1 MPISSFRLKGTIG
14 RNYKTDFEDTLRTKE
29 ALRALKYYEEPSYGM
44 TGYPDEPLF
53 GAIENFQ
60 RDHGLQRDGIM
71 RPGGET
77 VGAIG
82 VQLASLRESAPPEGK
97 IAAPNEVLDNTR
109 VAASGTRRVP
119 FGPPLPLG
127 PVKEL
132 GDQLRRW
139 WDGNQWPEPANGNER
154 TSIANPIPPLPPQSP
169 PPKIDNK
176 TEFPASGPEVP
187 SKLITPIPSAE
198 DPNILIYPT
207 PDEGLTNVGNIV
219 EDRRETEETKAQ
231 HDDIRDW
238 FYETHDP
245 NDWDQYGGRDRLTGK
260 EKPEYY
266 IPGPAGDFTREDG
279 HTPADGRKGS
289 RRPDLTF
296 INKKTGQK
304 IHFQTADVDKNDQVA
319 PRERAAEADIWRLES
334 LRSRHQD
341 KPGNVQLHI
350 IPKNAQ
356 MKNYKPIP

>member
-1 MPISSFRLKGTIG
+1 MSPP
-14 RNYKTDFEDTLRTKE
+14 ND
-29 ALRALKYYEEPSYGM
+29 P
-44 TGYPDEPLF
+44 
-53 GAIENFQ
+53 
-60 RDHGLQRDGIM
+60 
-71 RPGGET
+71 
-77 VGAIG
+77 
-82 VQLASLRESAPPEGK
+82 PPE
-97 IAAPNEVLDNTR
+97 
-109 VAASGTRRVP
+109 
-119 FGPPLPLG
+119 
-127 PVKEL
+127 
-132 GDQLRRW
+132 
-139 WDGNQWPEPANGNER
+139 
-154 TSIANPIPPLPPQSP
+154 
-169 PPKIDNK
+169 IDNK

-187 SKLITPIPSAE
+187 QALINPIRSPR
-198 DPNILIYPT
+198 DPNIFIYPE
-207 PDEGLTNVGNIV
+207 PDAELATAGNIV
-219 EDRRETEETKAQ
+219 ESRGNAETKAQ
-231 HDDIRDW
+231 IDRIRDW
-238 FYETHDP
+238 FYETHDR
-245 NDWDQYGGRDRLTGK
+245 NEWQQYGGRDKNGN
-260 EKPEYY
+260 EIPEYY